1 MTSLRSRHHVRND
14 FELGSQLDAT
24 ARVIRRSRDQL
35 FSLFP
40 QVSRRP
46 SKEKSDVKEIVR
58 SSIVP
63 GVRYSC
69 SRRANEFP
77 AVDNQPPD
85 NQPLGNKS
93 IGCVGRHP
101 LQGCQRSR
109 EIEERD
115 VGLQQHD
122 GIVRQH
128 RAVEQ
133 PRDKLEHELY
143 LEHAGLNERSGKSP
157 ALLVRHEFQ

>member
-1 MTSLRSRHHVRND
+1 MSKRLLGAALFLASGILVAGAQTSS
-14 FELGSQLDAT
+14 
-24 ARVIRRSRDQL
+24 
-35 FSLFP
+35 P
-40 QVSRRP
+40 P
-46 SKEKSDVKEIVR
+46 STTS
-58 SSIVP
+58 
-63 GVRYSC
+63 
-69 SRRANEFP
+69 
-77 AVDNQPPD
+77 PPD
-85 NQPLGNKS
+85 NQSLGDKS

-157 ALLVRHEFQ
+157 ALLTRHRFQ